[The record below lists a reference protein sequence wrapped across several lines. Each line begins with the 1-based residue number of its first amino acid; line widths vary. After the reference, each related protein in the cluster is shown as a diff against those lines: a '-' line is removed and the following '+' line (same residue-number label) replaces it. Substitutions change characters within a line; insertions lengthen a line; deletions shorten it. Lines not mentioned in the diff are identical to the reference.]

1 MRALQDGQ
9 RALWDSQI
17 ETIME
22 SLSAQA
28 LAVKAAESQLRTT
41 QVVAEKAAKGKG
53 VSLADVSAIVAR
65 FQDSCSK

>member
-17 ETIME
+17 ETIMD

-65 FQDSCSK
+65 FQDQCSK